1 MSVTENRAFFC
12 VNRICHQFVNTE
24 LKNTTIPI
32 QGNVVLDM
40 QYFAK
45 VNLCS
50 SGGFIYI
57 NYQKIKLC
65 KMLIPDIQLYV
76 RAKQQLPTC
85 NFKTVEIVQIS
96 KSKYM

>member
-24 LKNTTIPI
+24 LIMKNTTIPI

-45 VNLCS
+45 V
-50 SGGFIYI
+50 
-57 NYQKIKLC
+57 
-65 KMLIPDIQLYV
+65 
-76 RAKQQLPTC
+76 
-85 NFKTVEIVQIS
+85 
-96 KSKYM
+96 